1 MQGEAREVIMQPVHP
16 SGLLP
21 HTVLR
26 VAIGVAVLGLVSPSA
41 TDAAARIRRP
51 LLQAAP
57 RAAPPSG
64 VPARAAIWVGQAAQ
78 MEAHLRTAAIAGM
91 EEIGTGVTRPKRA
104 HLQPAEPFESLVWKP
119 LPPGRRSGHWES
131 YKSEIAA
138 YELDKLLEMDMV
150 PPVVEREIDGE
161 RGAAVMWLPSMKS
174 VKQSGGK
181 MPAGAEWG
189 RSTRRMVTFDN
200 FIGNDDR
207 NAGNIL
213 LGSPGEL
220 ILIDHSRA
228 FVTGDGLPRKIE
240 RVDAQLWGRIRAL
253 TRDDLVRVLGP
264 WMDSYAID
272 AMLNRREKMSA
283 AIDKLAARKSR
294 ALVVID

>member
-1 MQGEAREVIMQPVHP
+1 MQPGHP
-16 SGLLP
+16 SASP
-21 HTVLR
+21 HAAR
-26 VAIGVAVLGLVSPSA
+26 RIAIAFAVLGFVSSLNA
-41 TDAAARIRRP
+41 TDAAERARRP
-51 LLQAAP
+51 LPQAVEA
-57 RAAPPSG
+57 RTASLSAAS
-64 VPARAAIWVGQAAQ
+64 ARAAIWVGQAAQ
-78 MEAHLRTAAIAGM
+78 MEMHLRTAAIVGM

-104 HLQPAEPFESLVWKP
+104 RLQPAEPFESLVWKP

-138 YELDKLLEMDMV
+138 YELDKLLGMNMV

-181 MPAGAEWG
+181 MPAGVEWG
-189 RSTRRMVTFDN
+189 RSIRKMLTFDN

-213 LGSPGEL
+213 LGPPGEL

-228 FVTGDGLPRKIE
+228 FVTDDDLPRKIE
-240 RVDAQLWGRIRAL
+240 RVDGQLWGRIQAL

-264 WMDSYAID
+264 WMDGDAID
-272 AMLNRREKMSA
+272 AMLTRREKIAA
-283 AIDKLAARKSR
+283 AIEKLAARKNR
-294 ALVVID
+294 ASIVID

>member
-1 MQGEAREVIMQPVHP
+1 MQPGHTGRP
-16 SGLLP
+16 LP
-21 HTVLR
+21 HR
-26 VAIGVAVLGLVSPSA
+26 VFRIAIAVAVLGFVSAPNA
-41 TDAAARIRRP
+41 TDAAAGVRP
-51 LLQAAP
+51 LPQAAK
-57 RAAPPSG
+57 ASSAPPSAALA
-64 VPARAAIWVGQAAQ
+64 PAAIWVGRAAQ
-78 MEAHLRTAAIAGM
+78 MEAHLRTAAIVDI

-138 YELDKLLEMDMV
+138 YELDKLLEMNMV

-161 RGAAVMWLPSMKS
+161 RGAAVMWLPSIKS

-181 MPAGAEWG
+181 MPSGVEWG
-189 RSTRRMVTFDN
+189 RSTRKMLTFDN

-213 LGSPGEL
+213 LGPPGEL

-228 FVTGDGLPRKIE
+228 FVTDDELPRNIE
-240 RVDAQLWGRIRAL
+240 RVDGQLWGRIQGL
-253 TRDDLVRVLGP
+253 TRDDLVRVLGT
-264 WMDSYAID
+264 WMDGDAID
-272 AMLNRREKMSA
+272 AMLRRREKMSA
-283 AIDKLAARKSR
+283 AIEKLAARKNR
-294 ALVVID
+294 ATVVID